1 MQKEF
6 TKTICPVPPFE
17 KTRNDEKMNEE
28 INDGDHFV
36 WRAVA
41 FEAGKK
47 RERRGENDQV
57 KKKPNQKCH
66 LRRSVDKA
74 CLLRRNDISPTRIR
88 VSIRYPASGF
98 WLIGYIVSY

>member
-6 TKTICPVPPFE
+6 TKTICLVPPFK

-28 INDGDHFV
+28 ISDGDHFV
-36 WRAVA
+36 RRAVA

-47 RERRGENDQV
+47 RERRSENDQV

-66 LRRSVDKA
+66 LRCSVDKA
-74 CLLRRNDISPTRIR
+74 RLLCRNDISPTRVR

-98 WLIGYIVSY
+98 WLIG